1 MLNTQFK
8 KFTRYSRTTQ
18 TILELQMRSIVLK
31 QDKKTLAKWLCSE
44 FQVLGPTYIK
54 IGQFISTRKD
64 IFGSEFSGPFE
75 CLRSEVIAIKNE
87 NYLHDMMKN
96 KEIFDMFFFVDIN
109 PIAAASIS
117 QVHKARLKTGEDVV
131 IKVKRPDLISNI
143 TDDIAFLRNII
154 NTGQKFAHNDNIV
167 QSLTMLNDFEN
178 LIQQETDFIQEARN
192 IRKFKDNIDSLTRQP
207 FKEIH
212 IPRVYSALSSND
224 LIVMEYIPSFDLITF
239 NGNRKYLAINIMK
252 FFIKQVVDIGIV
264 HGDPHEGNIG
274 IAKNGDLIVY
284 DFGNVI
290 EISANERNLFKELV
304 YNIIGRNNQGA
315 ITTLKKL
322 GIKVLNNDNM
332 LKYIDLYVDYI
343 KTLDIALIYDSHN
356 PSAKL
361 PLILS
366 DKIFRLIRV
375 FSILEGVCKK
385 LDKDFNYLD
394 VMDEYTTMMF
404 VDMDFFVFKANQ
416 DIMSLTSYDSCD
428 FEKVQTKTNI
438 KTETETQS
446 LVSSETMQ
454 KAIYIYAGYS
464 AFITILHLFL

>member
-1 MLNTQFK
+1 MMLNTQFK
-8 KFTRYSRTTQ
+8 KITRYSRTTQ

-64 IFGSEFSGPFE
+64 IFGGEFSSPFE

-87 NYLHDMMKN
+87 NYLHDMMKD

-154 NTGQKFAHNDNIV
+154 NTGQQFANNDNIV

-192 IRKFKDNIDSLTRQP
+192 IEKFKNNIYSLTRQP

-274 IAKNGDLIVY
+274 IAKNGDLIIY

-428 FEKVQTKTNI
+428 LEKKESEIKKPDKSNDKTI
-438 KTETETQS
+438 H
-446 LVSSETMQ
+446 ETMQ
-454 KAIYIYAGYS
+454 KAVYMYVGFS
-464 AFITILHLFL
+464 AFSSILHLFL